1 MNNKKIAVV
10 SGGARGLGIEIGR
23 QLAQTGEIEP
33 VLAARDEAKARAV
46 AAQFAQ
52 EGLTAHAAQL
62 DVTSDDSVAALA
74 ERLRAEH
81 GRVDILV
88 NNAAILYEF
97 EPGALAVTIEQIT
110 THVDTN
116 AYGALRLSQ
125 ALIPVM
131 RDNGYGRV
139 VNVTSEMGS
148 LEKSLADF
156 APPAAAYRISKVALH
171 MISQLL
177 ARDVAADNIVVNAC
191 SPGLVQTD
199 MGPPDAPM
207 TPEQGARTPV
217 WLATLGDDGPRGKYF
232 AEMRW
237 NGMPHEIPW

>member
-10 SGGARGLGIEIGR
+10 TGGARGLGIEIGR

-33 VLAARDEAKARAV
+33 VLGARDESKAREV

-62 DVTSDDSVAALA
+62 DVTSDESVQAFTQ
-74 ERLRAEH
+74 RLRSDY

-88 NNAAILYEF
+88 NNAAILHEF
-97 EPGALAVTIEQIT
+97 EPGALDVNIDQIS
-110 THVDTN
+110 THIDTN
-116 AYGALRLSQ
+116 AFGALRLAQ
-125 ALIPVM
+125 ALVPMM
-131 RDNGYGRV
+131 RENGYGRI

-148 LEKSLADF
+148 LEKTLAHM

-177 ARDVAADNIVVNAC
+177 ARDVAEDNILVNVY

-199 MGPPDAPM
+199 MGPPDAPL
-207 TPEQGARTPV
+207 TPEQGARTAV
-217 WLATLGDDGPRGKYF
+217 WLATLDDDGPRGKYF

-237 NGMPHEIPW
+237 TGTPHEVPW